1 MIERI
6 LAFSVRRR
14 WFVLR
19 FTIAAA
25 LPQAVGRRRWCSKA
39 IVRRVG
45 RRGKFVDAVNYS
57 AARKSVFG
65 AREVV

>member
-14 WFVLR
+14 WYVLL

-25 LPQAVGRRRWCSKA
+25 ASGAWALTVPAYRCGSRR
-39 IVRRVG
+39 
-45 RRGKFVDAVNYS
+45 N
-57 AARKSVFG
+57 
-65 AREVV
+65 